1 MPLPERGVLA
11 LAQPMLLANSKT
23 ASIRSR
29 SRCPTWGF
37 FVQIGSSTRWTSA
50 VSIEATEKLP
60 IIGKAYLLNVESHSR
75 REPSPFHC
83 ADFTS
88 TY

>member
-1 MPLPERGVLA
+1 M
-11 LAQPMLLANSKT
+11 
-23 ASIRSR
+23 
-29 SRCPTWGF
+29 
-37 FVQIGSSTRWTSA
+37 
-50 VSIEATEKLP
+50 IE
-60 IIGKAYLLNVESHSR
+60 KAYLLNVESHSR